1 MFSETGG
8 RYIQQG
14 VAVDMDVGVTVEN
27 NAAGNNNQILQA
39 TGSDV
44 NFVLTLSFSNSIQ
57 DSFYTSQ
64 SIALTTAQEQS
75 ALAPGKCIKPSCHYT
90 IGNTCE
96 LFRRQKQLD
105 ALTFISSRCH
115 SSVTF
120 AHILIL

>member
-8 RYIQQG
+8 RNIQQA

-27 NAAGNNNQILQA
+27 NAVGNNNQILQA

-44 NFVLTLSFSNSIQ
+44 NFVLTLSFSNSMQ
-57 DSFYTSQ
+57 DSFYGSQ

-75 ALAPGKCIKPSCHYT
+75 ALAAGKCIKPSCHKT
-90 IGNTCE
+90 IGKTCK
-96 LFRRQKQLD
+96 LFRRKKQLN
-105 ALTFISSRCH
+105 ALTFITSRCH

-120 AHILIL
+120 ADIVIL